1 MSKWRKSLA
10 MVLTAAMLLSVLPV
24 STWAAESEPEPDDE
38 VVFNLGTMDVTVGT
52 DQARAEEGQ
61 EPYDLFQPDGSYT
74 LELEPDAFFP
84 YEVQFTHDGQT
95 QQVWFMDP
103 EDTVDVGGHTF
114 SVESSVSDPAAIT
127 GMTFTAGN
135 KTAVVYPEEKEF
147 TNEGYSVDPGS
158 LLPLKEVALNVNLEG
173 LLPDELKAVEISAV
187 LSGRNETGDFAVWA
201 KGYDSDDYTVVS
213 REAGTIDLSPDNKY
227 SDHQYAEIIVGT
239 NDQLDITNVRYRV
252 SAQITPAEDILV
264 PTVVSEQRSTIQV
277 YDTYLWKRNKTQNIL
292 EIGVDPSAWQDGEKA
307 YLSLNV
313 ADEFNKNNDLT
324 ATVYEGAYASEEE
337 AIAANAA
344 VVTDLWAQDL
354 TTGGHLADYSYRD
367 NYQGLPTVTVV
378 LKRADAVVYTQAV
391 SLYLYQDEMDMW
403 PSQFVVVNDKGGY
416 DNVGGSG
423 SPRWNDDLEMQVYT
437 KTVVAPYTADQTYY
451 LRMEMNNPADK
462 DYDRSDPYGMR
473 FVQWAAVGDFKTAES
488 IKAQPDIKSQLFSSP
503 GYPADYSGGVVFSAL
518 ATDGQVYQVKVI
530 VQAREATAEL
540 PDAPRPD
547 SQDTYFRM
555 LSAGKQTESGK
566 ESLKYW
572 VMPYGDDSY
581 YYKGYQTVF
590 LLNSKNGPVE
600 AENIVPRFYTGDL
613 VTMYAGLDQASGT
626 EQKSDETAIP
636 FTNGEPVHYSAA
648 AESKGHLKNYWVTFL
663 TQQTGGPKLFVN
675 AANDPDRVDEET
687 GLPVREVYLTP
698 EYDYHHDVFFANIGD
713 QNMTGVYVK
722 LENAENVALDNYWT
736 VREDAPENNR
746 VLGAFDSVSDKA
758 PDGSGIAHGELSN
771 VAKVRLVPTEDSQ
784 GPISGT
790 LVIGYG
796 DGQDEK
802 EVRIKLTGTSGPIKI
817 TTNSIVNGVK
827 YVPYNSVIQTNS
839 MDASDAIACS
849 VTSGALP
856 DGVTLFPNGKL
867 YGMPT
872 KAGEYTFTVKA
883 AYTKDETLS
892 DSKTFTI
899 TILDNTDANV
909 AAATDKGYEL
919 KHPVP
924 DVIEVTDKAG
934 TYITEDQIFQ
944 SNGQLVEFVKFFLD
958 GEELV
963 QGTDYDAE
971 SGSTKI
977 TVRGQTLAKKGSGTH
992 TLSAE
997 FRTNKSDTN
1006 TVKRASQNYRISYK
1020 GGGSSG
1026 GGGGGS
1032 SSGTSKGFDAGVS
1045 QAPNGTITVTPK
1057 TAAKGK
1063 LVTVTVT
1070 PDAGYRLDKLTATG
1084 KNGDNLPLTD
1094 IGGGKYTFV
1103 MPTGGARVSGS
1114 FVKIIQAAEG
1124 QPFEDVPQGAWF
1136 VDAVKYVYQNGLM
1149 AGTSATTFSP
1159 YANTSRGMIV
1169 TVLHGM
1175 CGKPVFEGCVFS
1187 DVEEGTYYAKATCWA
1202 SQNQIISGFG
1212 QGKFGPDEDVQRE
1225 QLAVVMMR
1233 YAQYLG
1239 LETPERADLSGFV
1252 DTDQISAYAQEAM
1265 SWANAVGLL
1274 SGKGD
1279 GIMDPQG
1286 VATRAEVAAMMARL
1300 DQMVKQTEG

>member
-1 MSKWRKSLA
+1 MSKWKKSLA

-61 EPYDLFQPDGSYT
+61 EPYDLFQADGSYT

-158 LLPLKEVALNVNLEG
+158 LLPLKEVALDVKLEG
-173 LLPDELKAVEISAV
+173 LFPDELKAVKISAV
-187 LSGRNETGDFAVWA
+187 LSGQNKTGDFAVWA
-201 KGYDSDDYTVVS
+201 KGYGSDDYTVVS
-213 REAGTIDLSPDNKY
+213 RENGTIDLSPDNKY
-227 SDHQYAEIIVGT
+227 SDYQYAEIIVGSD
-239 NDQLDITNVRYRV
+239 DQLDSTNVRYRV
-252 SAQITPAEDILV
+252 SVQITPAGDILV
-264 PTVVSEQRSTIQV
+264 PTVVSEQRSAIQV
-277 YDTYLWKRNKTQNIL
+277 YDISLWERNKTQNIL
-292 EIGVDPSAWQDGEKA
+292 QIGVAPSDWQYGEKA

-313 ADEFNKNNDLT
+313 ADKFNANNDLT

-354 TTGGHLADYSYRD
+354 TTGGHLADYSYQQ
-367 NYQGLPTVTVV
+367 NFQGLPTVTVV
-378 LKRADAVVYTQAV
+378 LKRADGVAYTQAM
-391 SLYLYQDEMDMW
+391 SLYLYQAEMSMW
-403 PSQFVVVNDKGGY
+403 PYQLAVANDKGGY
-416 DNVGGSG
+416 NNVGSSG
-423 SPRWNDDLEMQVYT
+423 SSDWNDDLEMSVWT
-437 KTVVAPYTADQTYY
+437 ETVVAPYTADQTYY
-451 LRMEMNNPADK
+451 LRMKMNNPADK
-462 DYDRSDPYGMR
+462 SGNQSDPYGKR
-473 FVQWAAVGDFKTAES
+473 FVQWAAVGNFKTAEA

-503 GYPADYSGGVVFSAL
+503 GYPADYSGGVVFSVL
-518 ATDGQVYQVKVI
+518 ATDGQVYQVEVI
-530 VQAREATAEL
+530 VQAKEAAAKL

-555 LSAGKQTESGK
+555 VSSSKQTESGK
-566 ESLKYW
+566 ESLNHW
-572 VMPYGDDSY
+572 VMPYSDDSY

-590 LLNSKNGPVE
+590 LLNSTNGSVD
-600 AENIVPRFYTGDL
+600 AENIIPYFDTGNL

-626 EQKSDETAIP
+626 VQKSGETAIP
-636 FTNGEPVHYSAA
+636 FKSGEPVQYSAA
-648 AESKGHLKNYWVTFL
+648 AESKDHLKNYWVTFL

-675 AANDPDRVDEET
+675 ATNDPDRVDKET

-713 QNMTGVYVK
+713 QDMTGVYVK
-722 LENAENVALDNYWT
+722 LENAKNVALDNYWT
-736 VREDAPENNR
+736 VREDAPANNR

-758 PDGSGIAHGELSN
+758 PDGSYVYYGELSN
-771 VAKVRLVPTEDSQ
+771 VAKVRLVPTEDSL
-784 GPISGT
+784 GLISGT

-796 DGQDEK
+796 DGQDGK
-802 EVRIKLTGTSGPIKI
+802 EVRIKLTGTSAPISI
-817 TTNSIVNGVK
+817 TTNSIVDGVK

-839 MDASDAIACS
+839 MDGSDDIAFS

-883 AYTKDETLS
+883 AYTKDDTLS

-919 KHPVP
+919 KKPVP
-924 DVIEVTDKAG
+924 DVIEVTD

-944 SNGQLVEFVKFFLD
+944 SNGELVEFVKFFLD

-977 TVRGQTLAKKGSGTH
+977 TVRGQTLVKKGSGTH

-1006 TVKRASQNYRISYK
+1006 TVKRTSQNYRISYK

-1084 KNGDNLPLTD
+1084 KNGDNLTLTD

-1114 FVKIIQAAEG
+1114 FVKIIQAEEG
-1124 QPFEDVPQGAWF
+1124 QPFEDVPQGTWF

-1212 QGKFGPDEDVQRE
+1212 QGKFGPDEDVQRD
-1225 QLAVVMMR
+1225 QLAVIMMR

-1252 DTDQISAYAQEAM
+1252 DADQISAYAQEAM

>member
-1 MSKWRKSLA
+1 MSKWKKSLA

-127 GMTFTAGN
+127 EMTFTAGG

-147 TNEGYSVDPGS
+147 TNEGYSVDPVS
-158 LLPLKEVALNVNLEG
+158 LLPLKEVRLDVNLEG
-173 LLPDELKAVEISAV
+173 LLPDELKAVEINTV
-187 LSGRNETGDFAVWA
+187 LSKQNATGDFAVWA
-201 KGYDSDDYTVVS
+201 KGSNSDDYTVVS
-213 REAGTIDLSPDNKY
+213 REAGTIDLSPDNKH
-227 SDHQYAEIIVGT
+227 SSSQYAEIIVGT
-239 NDQLDITNVRYRV
+239 NDQLDTNNVRYRV
-252 SAQITPAEDILV
+252 DAKITRTKDLLV
-264 PTVVSEQRSTIQV
+264 PTVVSEQRSAIQV
-277 YDTYLWKRNKTQNIL
+277 YDTYLWERRGQNIL
-292 EIGVDPSAWQDGEKA
+292 EIGVAPSAWKDGEKA

-313 ADEFNKNNDLT
+313 ADKFNANNDLT

-378 LKRADAVVYTQAV
+378 LKRADAVVYTQAIN
-391 SLYLYQDEMDMW
+391 LYMYQDEINVYPYQFAVTDGEGHYIEVPGNSSSEWDYDLDM
-403 PSQFVVVNDKGGY
+403 QTDI
-416 DNVGGSG
+416 
-423 SPRWNDDLEMQVYT
+423 
-437 KTVVAPYTADQTYY
+437 KTVTAPYTANQTYY
-451 LRMEMNNPADK
+451 LRMGAYNPADK
-462 DYDRSDPYGMR
+462 SYDQSDPCGMR
-473 FVQWAAVGDFKTAES
+473 FVQWAAVGDFKTAEA
-488 IKAQPDIKSQLFSSP
+488 IQAQPDIKAQLFSSDV
-503 GYPADYSGGVVFSAL
+503 GFPADYSGGVLFSVL
-518 ATDGQVYQVKVI
+518 TTDGQVCQKKII
-530 VQAREATAEL
+530 VRAKEETAKL
-540 PDAPRPD
+540 PNAPRPD

-590 LLNSKNGPVE
+590 LLNSKKDPVE

-636 FTNGEPVHYSAA
+636 FKSGEPVHYSAA

-687 GLPVREVYLTP
+687 GLPVREVYLTA

-736 VREDAPENNR
+736 VREDAPAENR
-746 VLGAFDSVSDKA
+746 VLGAFDSVSDTA
-758 PDGSGIAHGELSN
+758 PDGSYVYYGELSN

-796 DGQDEK
+796 DGQDGK

-839 MDASDAIACS
+839 MDASDAIAFS

-883 AYTKDETLS
+883 AYTKDDTLS

-909 AAATDKGYEL
+909 DAATDEGYEL
-919 KHPVP
+919 KDRVP

-934 TYITEDQIFQ
+934 TYITEDQIFR

-1084 KNGDNLPLTD
+1084 KNGDDLTLTD

-1159 YANTSRGMIV
+1159 YGNTSRGMIV
-1169 TVLHGM
+1169 TILHGM

-1187 DVEEGTYYAKATCWA
+1187 DVEEGAYYAKATCWA

-1252 DTDQISAYAQEAM
+1252 DADQISAYAQEAM
-1265 SWANAVGLL
+1265 SWANAVGLF

>member
-1 MSKWRKSLA
+1 MSKWKKSLA

-24 STWAAESEPEPDDE
+24 SSWAAEREPEPDDE

-95 QQVWFMDP
+95 RQVWFMDP

-147 TNEGYSVDPGS
+147 TNEGYSVDPVS
-158 LLPLKEVALNVNLEG
+158 LLPLKEISLYVDLEG
-173 LLPDELKAVEISAV
+173 LLPDELKAVSISAV
-187 LSGRNETGDFAVWA
+187 LSGQNETGDFAVWA
-201 KGYDSDDYTVVS
+201 KGSSDDYTIVA
-213 REAGTIDLSPDNKY
+213 REAGTIDLSPSSVY
-227 SDHQYAEIIVGT
+227 SSYQDAEIIVGT
-239 NDQLDITNVRYRV
+239 QDQLDTSNVRYDV
-252 SAQITPAEDILV
+252 TVEITPAEEILV
-264 PTVVSEQRSTIQV
+264 PKVTSENRSTIPV
-277 YDTYLWKRNKTQNIL
+277 YDTYLNRKKNVL
-292 EIGVDPSAWQDGEKA
+292 SIGVDPSAWQDGEKA

-313 ADEFNKNNDLT
+313 ADKFNANNDLT

-354 TTGGHLADYSYRD
+354 TTGGHLADYSYQK

-378 LKRADAVVYTQAV
+378 LKRDDAVVYTQAV
-391 SLYLYQDEMDMW
+391 SLYLYQDEMNMW
-403 PSQFVVVNDKGGY
+403 PSQFVVANDKGGY
-416 DNVGGSG
+416 DYVSD
-423 SPRWNDDLEMQVYT
+423 SSFTRWNDDLEMQVYT
-437 KTVVAPYTADQTYY
+437 EMVTAPYTADQTYY
-451 LRMEMNNPADK
+451 LRMSMNNPADK
-462 DYDRSDPYGMR
+462 DYNQSDPYGMR
-473 FVQWAAVGDFKTAES
+473 FVQWAAVGDFKTAEA
-488 IKAQPDIKSQLFSSP
+488 IKAQPDIKAQLFSYTT
-503 GYPADYSGGVVFSAL
+503 GYPADYSDGVIFSAL

-540 PDAPRPD
+540 PNAPRPD

-555 LSAGKQTESGK
+555 ESAKKQTESGT
-566 ESLKYW
+566 EYLNYW
-572 VMPYGDDSY
+572 VMPYGNDSY

-590 LLNSKNGPVE
+590 LLNSANGPVE
-600 AENIVPRFYTGDL
+600 AENIVPRFYTGNL
-613 VTMYAGLDQASGT
+613 VSMYAGLDQASGT
-626 EQKSDETAIP
+626 EQKSGETAIP
-636 FTNGEPVHYSAA
+636 FTDGKPVHYSAA

-687 GLPVREVYLTP
+687 GLPVREVYLTA
-698 EYDYHHDVFFANIGD
+698 EYNYHHDVFFANIGNAD
-713 QNMTGVYVK
+713 MDGVYVK
-722 LENAENVALDNYWT
+722 LEDAENVALDDYWT
-736 VREDAPENNR
+736 VRDDAPDANK
-746 VLGAFDSVSDKA
+746 VLGKFDSVSDKA
-758 PDGSGIAHGELSN
+758 PDGTSVSHGQLSN
-771 VAKVRLVPTEDSQ
+771 VAKVRLVPMEDSQ

-796 DGQDEK
+796 DGQNGK

-817 TTNSIVNGVK
+817 TTDSIVDGVK

-839 MDASDAIACS
+839 MDASDAIAFS

-883 AYTKDETLS
+883 AYTKDDTLS

-909 AAATDKGYEL
+909 DAATDKGYEL
-919 KHPVP
+919 KKRVP
-924 DVIEVTDKAG
+924 DVIELTDTNGNYKD
-934 TYITEDQIFQ
+934 EIFT

-977 TVRGQTLAKKGSGTH
+977 TVRGQTLVKKGSGTH

-1020 GGGSSG
+1020 GGSSG

-1084 KNGDNLPLTD
+1084 KNGDDLTLTD

-1114 FVKIIQAAEG
+1114 FVKLIQAAEG

-1187 DVEEGTYYAKATCWA
+1187 DVEEGAYYAKATCWA

-1212 QGKFGPDEDVQRE
+1212 QDKFGPDEDVQRE
-1225 QLAVVMMR
+1225 QLAVIMMR

-1239 LETPERADLSGFV
+1239 LETPERADLSGFA
-1252 DTDQISAYAQEAM
+1252 DADQVSAYAQEAM

>member
-1 MSKWRKSLA
+1 MSKWKKSLA
-10 MVLTAAMLLSVLPV
+10 MVLTAAMLVSALPV
-24 STWAAESEPEPDDE
+24 STWAAEREPEPDDE

-127 GMTFTAGN
+127 EMTFTAGN

-147 TNEGYSVDPGS
+147 TNEGCSVDPVS
-158 LLPLKEVALNVNLEG
+158 LLPLKEVELNVNLEG
-173 LLPDELKAVEISAV
+173 LLPDELKAVEINTV
-187 LSGRNETGDFAVWA
+187 LRGQNATGDFAVWA
-201 KGYDSDDYTVVS
+201 KGSNSDDYTVVS
-213 REAGTIDLSPDNKY
+213 RKDGTIDLSPNDKY
-227 SDHQYAEIIVGT
+227 NNYQYAEIIVGT
-239 NDQLDITNVRYRV
+239 NDQLDTNNVRYRV

-264 PTVVSEQRSTIQV
+264 PTVVSEQRRPIQV
-277 YDTYLWKRNKTQNIL
+277 YDTYLWERNKTQNIL
-292 EIGVDPSAWQDGEKA
+292 EIGVAPSAWKDGEKA

-313 ADEFNKNNDLT
+313 ADKFNANNDLT

-354 TTGGHLADYSYRD
+354 NTGGHLADYSYQQ
-367 NYQGLPTVTVV
+367 NFQGLPTVTVV
-378 LKRADAVVYTQAV
+378 LKRADAVAYTQAM
-391 SLYLYQDEMDMW
+391 SLYLYQAEMSMW
-403 PSQFVVVNDKGGY
+403 PYQLAVKNDNGGY
-416 DNVGGSG
+416 NSLGYS
-423 SPRWNDDLEMQVYT
+423 SSSRWNDDLEMSVWT
-437 KTVVAPYTADQTYY
+437 ETVVAPYTADQTYY
-451 LRMEMNNPADK
+451 LRMKMNNPADK

-473 FVQWAAVGDFKTAES
+473 FVQWAAVGNFKTAEA
-488 IKAQPDIKSQLFSSP
+488 IQAQPDIKSQLFSSP

-540 PDAPRPD
+540 PNAPRPD

-555 LSAGKQTESGK
+555 ESAKKQTESGT
-566 ESLKYW
+566 EYLNCW
-572 VMPYGDDSY
+572 VMSYGNDSY

-590 LLNSKNGPVE
+590 LLNSANGPVDT
-600 AENIVPRFYTGDL
+600 ENIVPRFYTGDL

-626 EQKSDETAIP
+626 EQKSGETAIP
-636 FTNGEPVHYSAA
+636 FKSGEPVHYSAA

-687 GLPVREVYLTP
+687 GLPVREVYLTA

-736 VREDAPENNR
+736 VREDAPPENR
-746 VLGAFDSVSDKA
+746 VLGAFDSVSDTA
-758 PDGSGIAHGELSN
+758 PDGSYASHGQLSN

-796 DGQDEK
+796 DGQDGK

-817 TTNSIVNGVK
+817 TTNSIVDGVK

-839 MDASDAIACS
+839 MDVSDAIAFS

-883 AYTKDETLS
+883 AYTKDDALS

-909 AAATDKGYEL
+909 DAATDEGYEL
-919 KHPVP
+919 EKRVP
-924 DVIEVTDKAG
+924 DVIELTDTNG
-934 TYITEDQIFQ
+934 NYQDEIFR
-944 SNGQLVEFVKFFLD
+944 SHGELVEFVKFFLD

-992 TLSAE
+992 TLAAE

-1020 GGGSSG
+1020 GGSSG

-1084 KNGDNLPLTD
+1084 KSGDDLTLTD

-1169 TVLHGM
+1169 TILHGM

-1187 DVEEGTYYAKATCWA
+1187 DVEEGAYYAKATCWA
-1202 SQNQIISGFG
+1202 SQNRIISGFG

-1225 QLAVVMMR
+1225 QLAVIMMR

-1239 LETPERADLSGFV
+1239 LETPERADLSGFA
-1252 DTDQISAYAQEAM
+1252 DADQISAYAQEAM